1 MIDDYDIFDTLRMLA
16 ANLERYD
23 EEKRNAEGKGF
34 NRRHVRVLG
43 LNPTPQQIRQFEE
56 NLKEDLEFSK

>member
-1 MIDDYDIFDTLRMLA
+1 MIDYDIFDTPRMFA

-23 EEKRNAEGKGF
+23 EEKRKVEGKGF
-34 NRRHVRVLG
+34 NRRHVQVLG

-56 NLKEDLEFSK
+56 TFMKNNF

>member
-1 MIDDYDIFDTLRMLA
+1 MIDYDILDTPRMFA

-23 EEKRNAEGKGF
+23 EEKRKVEGKGF
-34 NRRHVRVLG
+34 NRRHVQVLG

-56 NLKEDLEFSK
+56 NFMKNNF

>member
-1 MIDDYDIFDTLRMLA
+1 MIDYDILDTPRMLA

-23 EEKRNAEGKGF
+23 EEKRKVEGKGF
-34 NRRHVRVLG
+34 NRRHVQVLG

-56 NLKEDLEFSK
+56 NLKEDFLCK

>member
-1 MIDDYDIFDTLRMLA
+1 MIDYDILDTPRMLA

-23 EEKRNAEGKGF
+23 EEKRKVEGKGF

-43 LNPTPQQIRQFEE
+43 LNPTRSQIRQFEE
-56 NLKEDLEFSK
+56 TLKEDLEFSK